1 MRKIQAKRI
10 ACIMASTW
18 LRGDLGQGAVGES
31 YYTEELGLSDED
43 QRKVEDAMDDLIYE
57 LARRGDRW
65 DPR

>member
-1 MRKIQAKRI
+1 
-10 ACIMASTW
+10 MASTW